1 MIITIKR
8 KNVMKWNNYWKICK
22 KKKINQKLHFEHEN
36 LKKKRNDFVTQ
47 YNRTRKT
54 KLIRAKKRKIVGP
67 PESEKL
73 DEENGEEEQ
82 TEEECEVDEVIPRKK
97 TKTYQIKKKIK
108 KSNKRT
114 SKK

>member
-1 MIITIKR
+1 M
-8 KNVMKWNNYWKICK
+8 
-22 KKKINQKLHFEHEN
+22 
-36 LKKKRNDFVTQ
+36 VTQ

-67 PESEKL
+67 PKSEKL

-97 TKTYQIKKKIK
+97 TQNTPNKKKDKKIK
-108 KSNKRT
+108 QKNV
-114 SKK
+114 

>member
-1 MIITIKR
+1 M
-8 KNVMKWNNYWKICK
+8 
-22 KKKINQKLHFEHEN
+22 
-36 LKKKRNDFVTQ
+36 VTQ

-54 KLIRAKKRKIVGP
+54 KLIRAKKRKIVVP
-67 PESEKL
+67 PKSEKL

-97 TKTYQIKKKIK
+97 TKTHQIKKKIK

>member
-1 MIITIKR
+1 M
-8 KNVMKWNNYWKICK
+8 
-22 KKKINQKLHFEHEN
+22 Q
-36 LKKKRNDFVTQ
+36 
-47 YNRTRKT
+47 
-54 KLIRAKKRKIVGP
+54 KKRKIVGP
-67 PESEKL
+67 PKSEKL